1 MNEYLCVTH
10 IVCHPKLMLTFSDA
24 SLDFHF
30 VTQYTQD
37 TQSFGILLHTM
48 NLLHCISFQHFNI
61 ILLLHYIQVLISGRV
76 C

>member
-1 MNEYLCVTH
+1 
-10 IVCHPKLMLTFSDA
+10 MLTYSDVL
-24 SLDFHF
+24 LDFHF
-30 VTQYTQD
+30 VKQYTQD

-48 NLLHCISFQHFNI
+48 NFFNYIFFQHFNI